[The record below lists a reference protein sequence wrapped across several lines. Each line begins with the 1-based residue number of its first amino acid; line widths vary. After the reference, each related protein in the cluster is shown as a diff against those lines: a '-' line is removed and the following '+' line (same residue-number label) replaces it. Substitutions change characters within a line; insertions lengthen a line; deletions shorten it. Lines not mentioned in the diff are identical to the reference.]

1 MKKILGSL
9 LLLTLS
15 LFAKSAYEWKIE
27 LADKELYVHQSTV
40 LTMQCTFSKEGKN
53 DDVEFTPPKDIPF
66 EFELLSEHR
75 HFEGERQILVYKY
88 LLFSKE
94 AGSYEL
100 RLTPKMLF
108 TTQSAI
114 DNVIIGRDNVNDLE
128 VQKETAV
135 IEPISITVDET
146 ASGLTGRLALNAD
159 IDMREASAYEPV
171 HLELSFEGEG
181 NLHELKP
188 IVFEIEDVEVFSDK
202 PEQQITLSENGYKGK
217 WIQRFA
223 FVGKNDFV
231 IPSVSLAYFDL
242 QTKERR
248 VLKTDAFAI
257 QIKGDGIK
265 RKDLIDKVDIPSE
278 KIDFTAYLGYLYY
291 LLTFIAGFV
300 VAKLLRLPQKT
311 VKRERCTKIKEAGSA
326 KELLDA
332 LVVCEKDLF
341 ASEIA
346 QLESAVYKNETLS
359 LSDIKKK
366 AVSKL

>member
-9 LLLTLS
+9 LLLAVS

-40 LTMQCTFSKEGKN
+40 LSMRCEFSKEGKN
-53 DDVEFTPPKDIPF
+53 DDVEFIPPKDIPF
-66 EFELLSEHR
+66 EFELLSQTR

-94 AGSYEL
+94 AGTYEL
-100 RLTPKMLF
+100 KLKPQMLF

-135 IEPISITVDET
+135 IEPIRITVEET
-146 ASGLTGRLALNAD
+146 ASVLTGRFRLKAD
-159 IDMREASAYEPV
+159 IDTQEVSAYEPV

-202 PEQQITLSENGYKGK
+202 PEQQIDLGENGYKGK
-217 WIQRFA
+217 WLQRFA
-223 FVGKNDFV
+223 FVGRSDFV
-231 IPSVSLAYFDL
+231 IPSLSFAYFDL
-242 QTKERR
+242 ETKKQKQ
-248 VLKTDAFAI
+248 LKTDAFDIRI
-257 QIKGDGIK
+257 QADGIK
-265 RKDLIDKVDIPSE
+265 REELIDKVDLPSQ
-278 KIDFTAYLGYLYY
+278 KIDFSSYLESVYY

-300 VAKLLRLPQKT
+300 VAKLVRLPQKRAS
-311 VKRERCTKIKEAGSA
+311 RERCAKIKKADSA
-326 KELLDA
+326 KDLLDV
-332 LVVCEKDLF
+332 LIVCDRDLF
-341 ASEIA
+341 TSEIA
-346 QLESAVYKNETLS
+346 ELESAVYKNETVS
-359 LSDIKKK
+359 LTDIKKK
-366 AVSKL
+366 AVSKV